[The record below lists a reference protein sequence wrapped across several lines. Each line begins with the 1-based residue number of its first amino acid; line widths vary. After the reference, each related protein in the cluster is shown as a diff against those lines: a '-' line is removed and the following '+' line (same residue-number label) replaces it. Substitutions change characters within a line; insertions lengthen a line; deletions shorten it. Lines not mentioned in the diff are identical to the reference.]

1 MLERM
6 FQVKLR
12 TRVFFTLFIPVCVVG
27 MSHYFFSA
35 GRLDFLGQSLASASD
50 PHALVASLKNT
61 QLIMTLVALVI
72 FGAMLWFLLTP
83 LLIPFLGMTG
93 MLERFARLDFRFFAD
108 PKVDRAVKRGDE
120 LSFMYSCLFKT
131 RMGVCDLIRLI
142 SQKADIFI
150 EASNTLKGFSN
161 TSYKA
166 AEGLRSDAVNISGA
180 LDREVHNLR
189 GASQSVSAV
198 SEGILCVSN
207 TAMHNAE
214 NFKNTANLSRSAVTG
229 VHAVIGDIH
238 AVDLQAEKAL
248 KSIGE
253 VTLSVETISAFVST
267 IQSIATQTNL
277 LALNAAIE
285 AARAGDAGRGFA
297 VVAEE
302 VRGLAEEA
310 NRAASE
316 VTHRIAALQ
325 ESSEHSGVVMAEM
338 KKGISLTVQKAMGA
352 QEDLAIM
359 QKQIEVAESNV
370 RDIAQLAADQ
380 SKMATSVTGAVKSVE
395 TAISTNSKTLE
406 SFLESF
412 TTTQEQSL
420 RVAHEAESL
429 SESSKEMKIL
439 LERFKG

>member
-1 MLERM
+1 M

-35 GRLDFLGQSLASASD
+35 GRLDFLGQSLATAND
-50 PHALVASLKNT
+50 PNALVASLKNV
-61 QLIMTLVALVI
+61 QLVMTLVALLG

-150 EASNTLKGFSN
+150 EASDTLKSFSN
-161 TSYKA
+161 NSYKA
-166 AEGLRSDAVNISGA
+166 AVGLRSNAVNISDA
-180 LDREVHNLR
+180 LDHEVQNLR
-189 GASQSVSAV
+189 SASRSVSGV
-198 SEGILCVSN
+198 SEGILSISN
-207 TAMHNAE
+207 TAIHNAE
-214 NFKNTANLSRSAVTG
+214 NFKETANLSRSAVTG
-229 VHAVIGDIH
+229 VHSVIADIH
-238 AVDLQAEKAL
+238 AVDLEAEKAL

-267 IQSIATQTNL
+267 IQSIAAQTNL

-285 AARAGDAGRGFA
+285 AARAGEAGRGFA

-302 VRGLAEEA
+302 VRGLAEDA
-310 NRAASE
+310 NKAASE

-325 ESSEHSGVVMAEM
+325 ESSEHSGIVMAEM
-338 KKGISLTVQKAMGA
+338 KKSISKTVKKAMSTR
-352 QEDLAIM
+352 EDLAIM
-359 QKQIEVAESNV
+359 QKQIEVAENNV
-370 RDIAQLAADQ
+370 RDIAKLAADQ
-380 SKMATSVTGAVKSVE
+380 SKMATSVTDAVQSVE
-395 TAISTNSKTLE
+395 KAISMNSQTLTT
-406 SFLESF
+406 FLEAF

-420 RVAHEAESL
+420 RVAHEAEAL
-429 SESSKEMKIL
+429 AESSKEMKTL